1 MSAPLTLI
9 ARMRAKSGQEA
20 RLRAEL
26 LRLVAPTRA
35 EPGCIGYD
43 LHQSQND
50 PALFLFYETWKSQA
64 DLDAHFETPHLK
76 ALAKILPE
84 MLAGEME
91 LTKWMKL

>member
-9 ARMRAKSGQEA
+9 ARMRAKSGQEQ

-26 LRLVAPTRA
+26 QRLVAPTRA
-35 EPGCIGYD
+35 ESGCIGYD
-43 LHQSQND
+43 LHVSQND
-50 PALFLFYETWKSQA
+50 PALFLFYETWKSLA

-84 MLAGEME
+84 MLEGEME
-91 LTKWMKL
+91 LTQWTKL